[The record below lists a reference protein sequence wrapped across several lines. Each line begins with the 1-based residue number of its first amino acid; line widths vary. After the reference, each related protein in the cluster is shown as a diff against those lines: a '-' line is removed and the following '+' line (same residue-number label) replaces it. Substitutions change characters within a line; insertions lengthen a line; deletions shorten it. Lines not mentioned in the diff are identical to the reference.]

1 MGTAGRPYKKRN
13 QGNIY
18 GGCECSGHL
27 TKKKYTENEVYLSHP
42 FIPLLRPF
50 LRWGHFLFVVLLGR
64 HRGKYCINNRWGGLG
79 CKSKNTMVVF
89 STLKGDRT
97 KGDRAKGD
105 KGGCAV

>member
-1 MGTAGRPYKKRN
+1 M
-13 QGNIY
+13 
-18 GGCECSGHL
+18 
-27 TKKKYTENEVYLSHP
+27 YLSHP

-50 LRWGHFLFVVLLGR
+50 LRWGHFLFVLLIG
-64 HRGKYCINNRWGGLG
+64 HRGEGRGVLKTITDGGDLE